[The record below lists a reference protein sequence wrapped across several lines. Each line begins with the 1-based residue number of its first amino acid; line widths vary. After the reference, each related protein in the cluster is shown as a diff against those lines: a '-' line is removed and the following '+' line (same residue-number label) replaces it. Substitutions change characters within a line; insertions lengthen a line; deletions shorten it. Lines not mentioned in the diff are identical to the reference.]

1 MPEVKIIYNGYQT
14 IIQFQS
20 NELLKEI
27 FKRFVFK
34 IKPENN
40 ELIFLYNGKLI
51 KDDNITVSKLTSE
64 KELIILAFDSNNM
77 NLSDNNLG
85 KIDNVICPICK
96 ESAILEEKDYKLII
110 SGCKKQNISKNI
122 LFNDFNKKY

>member
-51 KDDNITVSKLTSE
+51 KDDKITVSKLTSE
-64 KELIILAFDSNNM
+64 KEIIILAFDSNKM
-77 NLSDNNLG
+77 NLNDNNLG
-85 KIDNVICPICK
+85 KIDYVICPICK

-110 SGCKKQNISKNI
+110 SGCKK
-122 LFNDFNKKY
+122 